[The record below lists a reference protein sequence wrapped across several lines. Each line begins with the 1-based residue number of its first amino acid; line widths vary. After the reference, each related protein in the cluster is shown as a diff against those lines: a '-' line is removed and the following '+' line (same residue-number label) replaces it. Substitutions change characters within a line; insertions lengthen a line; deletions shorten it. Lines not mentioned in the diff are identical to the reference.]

1 LFKFE
6 RDRSARFAGSWW
18 HQSGGSVLRSSKMQ
32 LKSKIQEE
40 ARFQILRYVHENP
53 AISQRELSVR
63 LGVSLG
69 AVNYCLKALLDRGL
83 VKIQNF
89 SNNPNKV
96 GYSYFLTRTGIT
108 EKTLLTARFLK
119 RKKFEYDALKKEI
132 AELSIELEQSARV
145 NTEVEGT

>member
-1 LFKFE
+1 
-6 RDRSARFAGSWW
+6 
-18 HQSGGSVLRSSKMQ
+18 MQ